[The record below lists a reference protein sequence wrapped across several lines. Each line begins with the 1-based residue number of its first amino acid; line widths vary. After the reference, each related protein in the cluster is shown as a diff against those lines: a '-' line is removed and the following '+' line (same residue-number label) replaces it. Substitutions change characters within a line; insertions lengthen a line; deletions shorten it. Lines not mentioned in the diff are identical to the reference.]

1 MFTLS
6 VAVFLGSG
14 KVKIKNASNL
24 IRIYDIKKGS
34 VGETILSITGYSAL
48 CSVLFSDVCKQNL
61 HCCQVSAMPDY
72 KEAIIFYF
80 QYLNRTES
88 GSICFVQL
96 AMNCERIS
104 CAVEEYL
111 PPNRQDFHRLRL
123 K

>member
-6 VAVFLGSG
+6 VAVFLGSS

-48 CSVLFSDVCKQNL
+48 CSVLFSDVMQTKFALLSSVNL
-61 HCCQVSAMPDY
+61 ASY